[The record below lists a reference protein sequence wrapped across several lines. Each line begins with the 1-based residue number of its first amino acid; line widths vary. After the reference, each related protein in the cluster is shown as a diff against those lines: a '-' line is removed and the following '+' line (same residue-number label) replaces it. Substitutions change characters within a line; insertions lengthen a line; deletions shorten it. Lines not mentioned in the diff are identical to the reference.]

1 MKDSPTGANRV
12 LALASTM
19 FNIAEGWGMR
29 PDLSNPCRRGKNS
42 KEVARERYLSA
53 DELARLGEVL
63 VEAERSQTK
72 SPMTIAAI
80 RLLIFTGARK
90 SEMPSMRW
98 RDVDV
103 ESGIAR
109 LPDSND
115 RRQKYFPLRPP
126 CQCSLVSSVATA
138 TDTF

>member
-1 MKDSPTGANRV
+1 MPKFTEIPPQTVHCWIGDGEAV
-12 LALASTM
+12 LV
-19 FNIAEGWGMR
+19 
-29 PDLSNPCRRGKNS
+29 D
-42 KEVARERYLSA
+42 VREA
-53 DELARLGEVL
+53 DELAQARLGEVL

-90 SEMPSMRW
+90 SEILSMRW

-126 CQCSLVSSVATA
+126 CRCSLVSSVATA